1 MKASNRLISQ
11 QLAVD
16 LASIILW
23 ERVHELNPT
32 RIFVERQFR
41 FDELLDFFGEHFSSL
56 ATCDYERLGLNQ
68 SIAGVMTDDG
78 AFRDRLVLQQA
89 VFNFRRRD
97 KNAANFQHGVS
108 ATVIP
113 IVAVTIDMKL
123 IAARA
128 PIPGESFF

>member
-1 MKASNRLISQ
+1 MTASNQRISE

-23 ERVHELNPT
+23 KGIDKLNPT
-32 RIFVERQFR
+32 RIFIESELS
-41 FDELLDFFGEHFSSL
+41 FDELLDFFGEQVTSF
-56 ATCDYERLGLNQ
+56 AARDDERLWFYQ
-68 SIAGVMTDDG
+68 AVAGVVADDS

-97 KNAANFQHGVS
+97 KDAANFEHLVS

-113 IVAVTIDMKL
+113 IVA
-123 IAARA
+123 
-128 PIPGESFF
+128 